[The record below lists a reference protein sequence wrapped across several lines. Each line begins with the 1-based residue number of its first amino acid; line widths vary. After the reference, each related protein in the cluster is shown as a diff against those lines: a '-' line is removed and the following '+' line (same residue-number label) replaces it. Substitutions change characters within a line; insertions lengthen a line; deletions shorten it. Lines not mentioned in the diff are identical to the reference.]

1 VSLSIT
7 NSGVGIVTGS
17 EALAGNPYDGHTL
30 AAALNLS
37 EKISGV
43 LAQTAFVDKGYKG
56 RKCESTKVF
65 ISGQKRGITASIRK
79 KLNRR
84 QAIEPHIGHMKNEGR
99 LGLSRLKGLAGDQA
113 NAILV
118 ASAYNL
124 KLILNHLRTS
134 FAYFLYQ
141 YFGFAF

>member
-1 VSLSIT
+1 M
-7 NSGVGIVTGS
+7 
-17 EALAGNPYDGHTL
+17 
-30 AAALNLS
+30 
-37 EKISGV
+37 
-43 LAQTAFVDKGYKG
+43 DKGYKG

-124 KLILNHLRTS
+124 KLILNHLRAS